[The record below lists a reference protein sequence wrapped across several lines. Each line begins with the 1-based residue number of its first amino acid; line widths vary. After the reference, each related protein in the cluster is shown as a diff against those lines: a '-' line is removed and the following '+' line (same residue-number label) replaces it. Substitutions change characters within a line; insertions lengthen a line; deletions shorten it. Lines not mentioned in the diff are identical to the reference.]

1 MTPEIISQDEARAL
15 FEYRDGVLYWRQSI
29 NRSVPAGAIAGALR
43 AEGYRQVSVRR
54 RMYRAH
60 RIIFLMH
67 HGYLPPEVD
76 HINEDKTDN
85 RIANLRAATH
95 QQNRNNTGKPATNT
109 SGVKGVCWDKS
120 CGKWKA
126 QCKISGKNYSLGHFD
141 SIEDAAKVVRAFRET
156 HIKEFANHG

>member
-29 NRSVPAGAIAGALR
+29 NRSVPTGAIAGALR
-43 AEGYRQVSVRR
+43 SEGYRQVSIRR

-76 HINEDKTDN
+76 HINENKNDS
-85 RIANLRAATH
+85 RIENLRAATRR
-95 QQNRNNTGKPATNT
+95 QNANNVGVRKDNT
-109 SGVKGVCWDKS
+109 SGVKGVCWAKREQ
-120 CGKWKA
+120 KWRA
-126 QCKISGKNYSLGHFD
+126 QCRVNGKRYHIGYYAD
-141 SIEDAAKVVRAFRET
+141 IKDAQIAVRKFREL
-156 HIKEFANHG
+156 HHGEFVNHG